1 MTGKPDLLV
10 SRRMPGPKEEA
21 HAAPITKP
29 MLAPEAFEAFLL
41 ARRPRPPVLTIDGL
55 DGYLTALIIGPKFID
70 PRLWLTALVGDT
82 AIMAAADTAEH
93 AAIQTVV
100 AHHNRLSTTLSEQPK
115 LYRPKFRPHR
125 DGGYDPLFWWLGF
138 IAGIQLAQRPWKKVT
153 DPSQLGRALFE
164 PIYSA
169 LSGSGPVPEST
180 VVPVAEAVVAIRE
193 YFMPQRVKSSR

>member
-1 MTGKPDLLV
+1 MA
-10 SRRMPGPKEEA
+10 GPKKA
-21 HAAPITKP
+21 DAAPTTKP
-29 MLAPEAFEAFLL
+29 MAPEAFEAYLL

-82 AIMAAADTAEH
+82 AIMAEADTAEH
-93 AAIQTVV
+93 AAIQAVV

-138 IAGIQLAQRPWKKVT
+138 AAGIQLAPRPWKKIT
-153 DPSQLGRALFE
+153 DPRQPGRALFE
-164 PIYSA
+164 PVYSA
-169 LSGSGPVPEST
+169 QSRHRT
-180 VVPVAEAVVAIRE
+180 RARE
-193 YFMPQRVKSSR
+193 YRRLCRRGRHRHPRVLHATAHQI